1 MKPLRIALL
10 IVLAYCSFAQDLG
23 KIAPKPLFRDPL
35 YDGAADP
42 VLVWNRAE
50 MKWMM
55 FYTDRRANVPN
66 LPGVSWVHGTPIG
79 IVESSDGG
87 ATWEYDGTVEV
98 PYGKPGYTY
107 WAPDIMD
114 YDGTYHM
121 FLSIVPGI
129 FNDWNAGREII
140 HLTSKDLHRWKFESR
155 LDLNSDRV
163 IDPSLIRL
171 PGGTFRM
178 WYKNERAKDGSL
190 YYADSPDLY
199 RWTSRGNAIP
209 RVSGEGPKIFR
220 WQDHYWMMVDVW
232 DGIAV
237 FRSEDCLAWK
247 RQDGNLLKEP
257 GIIPT
262 DRFKGN
268 HVDVVVSNGRAWLFY
283 FVHQGGPDAEGKDRE
298 WQHRSVIQVV
308 ELKYADGALSCD
320 RNAPTHIAL
329 APR

>member
-1 MKPLRIALL
+1 MKIFAAILLLAAL
-10 IVLAYCSFAQDLG
+10 ACAQDLG
-23 KIAPKPLFRDPL
+23 KVAPKPLFRDAL

-50 MKWMM
+50 HNWMM
-55 FYTDRRANVPN
+55 FYTDRRANVAD

-79 IVESSDGG
+79 IAESSDGG
-87 ATWEYDGTVEV
+87 ATWKYAGAVEV
-98 PYGKPGYTY
+98 PYGKTDYTY
-107 WAPDIMD
+107 WAPEVVD
-114 YDGTYHM
+114 YGGTYHM

-129 FNDWNAGREII
+129 FQDWNAGREII
-140 HLTSKDLHRWKFESR
+140 HLTSQDLHKWKFETR

-163 IDPSLIRL
+163 IDPSVIRL
-171 PGGTFRM
+171 PDGTFRM

-199 RWTSRGNAIP
+199 KWTSRGNAIP

-237 FRSEDCLAWK
+237 FRSDDCLQWT
-247 RQDGNLLKEP
+247 RQAGNLLKEP
-257 GIIPT
+257 GVLPT

-283 FVHQGGPDAEGKDRE
+283 FVHQGGPDAEGKDKL
-298 WQHRSVIQVV
+298 WQRRSVIQVV
-308 ELKYADGALSCD
+308 ELNYADGGLRCD
-320 RNAPTHIAL
+320 RNAPTRIAL
-329 APR
+329 GTR